1 MKKSTLLTV
10 CLVVCL
16 LALAGASWFMFGGSL
31 GYSYAEENKYS
42 VGNAKI
48 TGTVDALDIHWID
61 GSVTVQYHDSSEILV
76 EETSRKNLG
85 ENDKLRWRVDGS
97 TLRIQYAKPGLRF
110 SFSLDKAL
118 TITLPKGLQLKDAS
132 LEGTSADLNP
142 DGLAADRITLKTTS
156 GDVRGSVATPD
167 LRGDCTSGD
176 VRLTVNGKASRADFE
191 TTSGTLA
198 LAFPEGC
205 ESVRMDTTSGNIFL
219 DTADTNAAEISSTSG
234 TVSVKA
240 GALKELKSKSTS
252 GDVTLTVPAEP
263 GFTCEASM
271 TSGSFS
277 SGIPVEQNGKTY
289 SCGDKSAHYKI
300 STTSGNIRIE
310 PAE

>member
-31 GYSYAEENKYS
+31 GYSYAEENKYT

-48 TGTVDALDIHWID
+48 TGAVDALDIHWID
-61 GSVTVQYHDSSEILV
+61 GSVTVQYHDGSEILV

-110 SFSLDKAL
+110 SFNLDKAL
-118 TITLPKGLQLKDAS
+118 TVTLPKGLHLKDAS
-132 LEGTSADLNP
+132 LEGTSAD
-142 DGLAADRITLKTTS
+142 
-156 GDVRGSVATPD
+156 VRGSVATPD
-167 LRGDCTSGD
+167 LKGDCTSGD